1 MCGAMSNE
9 RNAPKRPKARHETHD
24 ISKVEVGGAR
34 KKSTRR
40 SVENIGINQSS
51 NYN

>member
-1 MCGAMSNE
+1 MCKWRNGAMRQNGE
-9 RNAPKRPKARHETHD
+9 GQTHD
-24 ISKVEVGGAR
+24 ISKVEVGGAQ
-34 KKSTRR
+34 KKHMRR